1 MFIALRDLRFARG
14 RFALLSAVVAV
25 MTLMVVLLTGLT
37 AGLGAAAVSAVDA
50 LPADRIAFAAPP
62 PGQDVSFAT
71 SSLPFPPAG
80 ATAAAEPLG
89 VGTSRL
95 DAGSRSVA
103 VTVLGGRLVPPLVRG
118 SADGLVASDS
128 LDLDVGTAVSVGG
141 VPVTVTG
148 TVRETSL
155 SHLAAVYVPL
165 AVWQQVAHTDR
176 VTAYALPAASA
187 DLPGTVTLTRSE
199 ARQAVPGYAS
209 EQGSLTLMRVLLLI
223 VSALVCGA
231 FFTVWTL
238 QRGHDLAVVRALGA
252 GRAYL
257 LRDAVGQALVVLL
270 GGVLAGAGVAAGLGA
285 LARTA
290 VPFVLDPSTVLLPGA
305 AMLAVG
311 LIGAAVPVRR
321 VTAADPLLALGGAR

>member
-1 MFIALRDLRFARG
+1 MSVFIALRDLRFARG
-14 RFALLSAVVAV
+14 RFALLAAVVAV

-71 SSLPFPPAG
+71 SSLPLLPDTG
-80 ATAAAEPLG
+80 GEPLG

-103 VTVLGGRLVPPLVRG
+103 VTVLGGRLTPSLLRG
-118 SADGLVASDS
+118 DATGLVAADS
-128 LDLDVGTAVSVGG
+128 LDLAVGTSVSLGG

-155 SHLAAVYVPL
+155 SHLPAVYVPL
-165 AVWQQVAHTDR
+165 AVWQRVAHTDR
-176 VTAYALPAASA
+176 VTAYALGAASA
-187 DLPGTVTLTRSE
+187 EPAGTVTLTRSQ

-270 GGVLAGAGVAAGLGA
+270 GGVFAGAGAAALLGL
-285 LARTA
+285 LARSA
-290 VPFVLDPSTVLLPGA
+290 VPFVLDLSTVVLPGA

-311 LIGAAVPVRR
+311 LVGAAVPVRR